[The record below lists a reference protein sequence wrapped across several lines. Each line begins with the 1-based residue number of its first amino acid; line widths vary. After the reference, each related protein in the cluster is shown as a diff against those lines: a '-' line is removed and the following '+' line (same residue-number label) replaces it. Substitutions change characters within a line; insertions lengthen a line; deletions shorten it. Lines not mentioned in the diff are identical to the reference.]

1 MVVHAAWALRQREQA
16 LAAEARQETRA
27 YATALGLAFDYALRD
42 VREERV
48 QEIINRVSRAP
59 TVYAVLVY
67 DSTGAR
73 RFVSDPLRAPD
84 PLPPAVLGEVLRT
97 GRMSVLEREL
107 EGKQVFSVVRAL
119 RSAGPA
125 PLGAL
130 EVAQPRDFI
139 DEQLAATRWR
149 FLINTLTLLLALSGV
164 TLWLVR
170 RVVSR
175 PMERL
180 VDGARAIG
188 RGELSHRI
196 PEDEGGEELAVV
208 AREFNGMAHN
218 LERARAAVGREAEER
233 VALERRLHEAEK
245 MAAIGSLAAGL
256 AHEIAAPL
264 NVVSARAELLVRRD
278 PGPADRARSL
288 QVIVQQIG
296 RITTIVRNLLDFARR
311 REPRLRPLDLA
322 EIIDGGLEL
331 LEFELA
337 RAGVTVRR
345 EVSRPVSLQ
354 GDPDLL
360 HQLLV
365 NLLLNA
371 AQALEAREGPRE
383 LVVRASGGSQV
394 VLEVQ
399 DSGPGIPTD
408 ALERLFD
415 PFFTTKSRGTG
426 LGLVVARNIA
436 QEHGGTLE
444 ARNRE
449 DGPGALF
456 RCVLPG
462 RPAEASHG

>member
-1 MVVHAAWALRQREQA
+1 
-16 LAAEARQETRA
+16 
-27 YATALGLAFDYALRD
+27 
-42 VREERV
+42 
-48 QEIINRVSRAP
+48 
-59 TVYAVLVY
+59 
-67 DSTGAR
+67 
-73 RFVSDPLRAPD
+73 
-84 PLPPAVLGEVLRT
+84 
-97 GRMSVLEREL
+97 
-107 EGKQVFSVVRAL
+107 
-119 RSAGPA
+119 
-125 PLGAL
+125 
-130 EVAQPRDFI
+130 
-139 DEQLAATRWR
+139 
-149 FLINTLTLLLALSGV
+149 
-164 TLWLVR
+164 
-170 RVVSR
+170 
-175 PMERL
+175 MERL

-188 RGELSHRI
+188 RGELSYRI
-196 PEDEGGEELAVV
+196 PEDEGGEEIAVV

-245 MAAIGSLAAGL
+245 MAAIGGLAAGL

-278 PGPADRARSL
+278 PGPNDRARSL

-296 RITTIVRNLLDFARR
+296 RITTIVRNLLDFAGR
-311 REPRLRPLDLA
+311 REPRLRPVDLA
-322 EIIDGGLEL
+322 ELIDGALEFLEL
-331 LEFELA
+331 ELS

-345 EVSRPVSLQ
+345 EVSRPVPLRA
-354 GDPDLL
+354 DPDLL

-371 AQALEAREGPRE
+371 AQALEAGQGPRE
-383 LVVRASGGSQV
+383 LVVRAAGGAQV

-399 DSGPGIPTD
+399 DSGPGIPPE

-436 QEHGGTLE
+436 QEHGGALE

-449 DGPGALF
+449 DGSGAVF

-462 RPAEASHG
+462 LPAEA